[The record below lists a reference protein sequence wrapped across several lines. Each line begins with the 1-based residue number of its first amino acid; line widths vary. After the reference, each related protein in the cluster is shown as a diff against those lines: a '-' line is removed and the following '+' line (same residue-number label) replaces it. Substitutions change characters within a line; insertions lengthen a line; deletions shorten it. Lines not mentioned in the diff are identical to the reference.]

1 MTTNKN
7 FAQMSSKKL
16 RELMQHAEP
25 EDAKAI
31 EELLKAR
38 GVVDNK
44 RLDELMLE
52 KYPHIVYTAE
62 QSDEFL
68 KKYEGDLT
76 DEDAVAQDF
85 MECVTY
91 RKNFAVMST
100 KKLTALLKT
109 ASEDDAK
116 IISAL
121 IKARQDAIRSFE
133 DKFTIIKHVGKNDK
147 FVVREFDNED
157 DAKKFLDLLRKSER
171 LDFIKYTINQ
181 ELNY

>member
-1 MTTNKN
+1 MAISKN

-38 GVVDNK
+38 GIVDNK

-68 KKYEGDLT
+68 KKYEGNLI
-76 DEDAVAQDF
+76 DEDIVAFDF
-85 MECVTY
+85 AEYVN
-91 RKNFAVMST
+91 RA
-100 KKLTALLKT
+100 
-109 ASEDDAK
+109 E
-116 IISAL
+116 
-121 IKARQDAIRSFE
+121 
-133 DKFTIIKHVGKNDK
+133 KFIIIKTIGNYGSH
-147 FVVREFDNED
+147 VVREFDDEES
-157 DAKKFLDLLRKSER
+157 AKLFVSLMRESEQY
-171 LDFIKYTINQ
+171 DFVRYRITKVIN
-181 ELNY
+181 Y